1 MKGAIEPRPQERAL
15 WAGHKKKLGKSVSL
29 HSGCPARRRG
39 LSWKSQLPFL
49 LLGKPLVF
57 LHSWKFLC
65 HLGLIGQAT
74 GRSSSSAA
82 KLRVLWALTL
92 LFPQP
97 QSDHRA
103 LQMLPYWLQVTSPKV
118 VRPLTQVRPMTVDA
132 RRWLWL

>member
-1 MKGAIEPRPQERAL
+1 MSLTPKNGPCGRAI
-15 WAGHKKKLGKSVSL
+15 KKLGKSVSL
-29 HSGCPARRRG
+29 HSGYPARRRG

-65 HLGLIGQAT
+65 HLGLMTFYLPHWSGH
-74 GRSSSSAA
+74 RSISAA
-82 KLRVLWALTL
+82 KLCILWALTL

-132 RRWLWL
+132 RWWLWL